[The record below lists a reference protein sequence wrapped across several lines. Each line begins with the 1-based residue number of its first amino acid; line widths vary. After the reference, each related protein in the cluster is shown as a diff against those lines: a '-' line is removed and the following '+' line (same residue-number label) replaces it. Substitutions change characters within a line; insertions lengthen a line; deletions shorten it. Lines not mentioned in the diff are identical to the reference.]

1 MGKRKWYTPGWYIVS
16 NGKRIRG
23 PISTVIGCE
32 MIAQRLKLDNPDIDL
47 TIEYEKEKDYAL

>member
-1 MGKRKWYTPGWYIVS
+1 MGKRKWYMPGWYIVS

-32 MIAQRLKLDNPDIDL
+32 MVAQRLKLDNPDIEL
-47 TIEYEKEKDYAL
+47 TIEYEKGE